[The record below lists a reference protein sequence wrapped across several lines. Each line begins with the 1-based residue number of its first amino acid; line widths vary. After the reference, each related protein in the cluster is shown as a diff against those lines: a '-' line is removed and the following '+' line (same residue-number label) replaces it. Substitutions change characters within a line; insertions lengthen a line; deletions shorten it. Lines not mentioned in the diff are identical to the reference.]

1 MLQDIHPIL
10 LLLIV
15 VTGIVSFV
23 GFRDQQ
29 FFERFKFQLTRIKN
43 GELFR
48 MLSSGFL
55 HADEIHLILNMY
67 ALYLF
72 GNIVVY
78 KIGDLPFLMVYIGSL
93 IAGSIYSFYY
103 HSGEPYY
110 SAIGASGAVSGI
122 VYCCILLVPESQ
134 WNLLFLPGIP
144 IKGYV
149 LGFIYM
155 LYTMYAMKR
164 RTGNI
169 GHAAHLGG
177 AIGGYALTLVFA
189 PHIFYTNT
197 TFVVILSIPVLILI
211 FFGKKLKI

>member
-1 MLQDIHPIL
+1 MLRNINPVL

-15 VTGIVSFV
+15 VTAVVSFI
-23 GFRDQQ
+23 GFRDRQ
-29 FFERFKFQLTRIKN
+29 FFERFKFQVNRIKN
-43 GELFR
+43 GDRLR

-78 KIGDLPFLMVYIGSL
+78 QIGELQFLVVYIGSL
-93 IAGSIYSFYY
+93 LAGSLYSFYF
-103 HSGEPYY
+103 HSNEPYY

-149 LGFIYM
+149 LGFVYM

-169 GHAAHLGG
+169 GHSAHLGG

-189 PHIFYTNT
+189 PYIFYTNT
-197 TFVVILSIPVLILI
+197 TFVVILSVPVLILI